1 MTPIRIL
8 IADDHQIFRE
18 GLRLLLEAKP
28 GFSVVGEAS
37 DGLQALE
44 LAERLRPD
52 VMIVD
57 VSLPGLTG
65 IEVVRL
71 LRLRSPQTRAI
82 VLSSHADE
90 SYVLDALRHG
100 AAGYVLKHFSTE
112 DLIQAIREAIAGRHY
127 LSPPLSALAIDAYVE
142 KARSAGGDSYD
153 SLTTRE
159 REILQLTAEGCS
171 ATAIA
176 ARLCISSRTAES
188 HRANMMRKLGLH
200 NHAGVIRYALQRG
213 ILADA

>member
-90 SYVLDALRHG
+90 SYVLNALRHG

-159 REILQLTAEGCS
+159 REVLQLTSEGCS

-200 NHAGVIRYALQRG
+200 NQAGVIRYALQRG

>member
-28 GFSVVGEAS
+28 GFSVVGEAP

-71 LRLRSPQTRAI
+71 VHQRWPQTRTI

-90 SYVLDALRHG
+90 SYVLNALRHG
-100 AAGYVLKHFSTE
+100 AVGYVLKHFSTE

-200 NHAGVIRYALQRG
+200 NQAGVIRYALQRG

>member
-1 MTPIRIL
+1 MNRIRIL

-28 GFSVVGEAS
+28 GFSVVGEAA

>member
-18 GLRLLLEAKP
+18 GLRLLIEARP
-28 GFSVVGEAS
+28 GFSVVGEAA

-71 LRLRSPQTRAI
+71 LQQRSPQTRAI

-90 SYVLDALRHG
+90 SYVLNALRNG
-100 AAGYVLKHFSTE
+100 AAAYVLKHFGAE
-112 DLIQAIREAIAGRHY
+112 DLILAMHEAIAGRHY
-127 LSPPLSALAIDAYVE
+127 LSPPLSVLAIDAYVE
-142 KARSAGGDSYD
+142 KARSTGGDSYD

-159 REILQLTAEGCS
+159 REILQLTSEGCS